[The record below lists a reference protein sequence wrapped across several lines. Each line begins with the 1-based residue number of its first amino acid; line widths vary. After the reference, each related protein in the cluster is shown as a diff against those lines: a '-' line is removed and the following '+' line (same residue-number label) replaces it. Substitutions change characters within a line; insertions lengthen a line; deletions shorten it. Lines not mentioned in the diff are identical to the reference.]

1 MAFSLQWLCSFL
13 SLITIRCSGSL
24 ASLASNFKSIPC
36 SVGGADYGSVRIG
49 TFLGRKMIK
58 SMASEISSY
67 SLANGNSD
75 WQVCAMN
82 SDEMEKDGREL
93 LEVEASL
100 DYLCNLSPHR

>member
-1 MAFSLQWLCSFL
+1 
-13 SLITIRCSGSL
+13 
-24 ASLASNFKSIPC
+24 
-36 SVGGADYGSVRIG
+36 
-49 TFLGRKMIK
+49 MIK

-75 WQVCAMN
+75 QQVCAMN